1 MSASRRKSSAVVCA
15 PVAMP
20 MLAVTVR
27 SVWPP
32 AASRKGA
39 LSASVSRSAM
49 TLTPAASDLI
59 DGVAPAQAALG
70 HLVERGGTPGR
81 EAAEQLPRLAARSK
95 ARAGIFVGHPAGECE
110 GGDDADALEAAA
122 HGRGESR
129 AAAAALDHA
138 LQDVVGAGAEL
149 VAEVAHVG
157 VGRCLRVSAGQACAL
172 RPSTTSE
179 LIRHLRWRSRRTA
192 SVS

>member
-49 TLTPAASDLI
+49 TLTPAAGSLAAPKNAQKAFDK
-59 DGVAPAQAALG
+59 GVEAVKNKKNEEAAKNFEEAVKLYPQYAEAWYELGRVQASLNQAA
-70 HLVERGGTPGR
+70 
-81 EAAEQLPRLAARSK
+81 A
-95 ARAGIFVGHPAGECE
+95 
-110 GGDDADALEAAA
+110 
-122 HGRGESR
+122 SR
-129 AAAAALDHA
+129 QSFDAALKAD
-138 LQDVVGAGAEL
+138 
-149 VAEVAHVG
+149 
-157 VGRCLRVSAGQACAL
+157 
-172 RPSTTSE
+172 PSYTPPYMKIAQLE
-179 LIRHLRWRSRRTA
+179 Q
-192 SVS
+192 